1 MRLFRQL
8 FFLLTWMMF
17 FFFCFSCSLDGKKN
31 VTVKNEISL
40 VSWNVQ
46 TFFDSETDG
55 CEYSDFRKGGN
66 WNREKYSA
74 RLDRIC
80 EVIDSLNADVF
91 VLIEIEN
98 EGVLQDI
105 SNHFA
110 GGSWKNKDFW
120 KYSCFSKPKDSS
132 IGIGILSRYE
142 MSDLSVHYVDL
153 RNMKTE
159 SPSMRYLLQVTVNV
173 GEKDF
178 VLFANHWKSMSEG
191 ETETELW
198 RDWQES
204 VLASRLIELSN
215 GGFEPSVV
223 ICGDFNRDIQKFVV
237 TNGDILL
244 RCAGFGKEKT
254 INVSCPWISENGNF
268 ITEIGSYY
276 YNDEWERIDNIFFNE
291 KIELTYFEPVARIP
305 WATDGKKPFSYK
317 IFSGEG
323 YSDHLPLM
331 CRFKIE

>member
-8 FFLLTWMMF
+8 FFTLMWF
-17 FFFCFSCSLDGKKN
+17 NVFFCFLGCTLDGKKDSFS
-31 VTVKNEISL
+31 KQEISL

-46 TFFDSETDG
+46 TFFDAETDG

-66 WNREKYSA
+66 WNREKYSV
-74 RLDRIC
+74 RLERLC
-80 EVIDSLNADVF
+80 EVIDALDADVF

-98 EGVLQDI
+98 ESVLQDI

-110 GGSWKNKDFW
+110 GGSWKTKDFW
-120 KYSCFSKPKDSS
+120 KYSCFAKPKNSS

-142 MSDLSVHYVDL
+142 LSDFTAHYIDV
-153 RNMKTE
+153 RNMGCE
-159 SPSMRYLLQVTVNV
+159 EPSMRYLLQVTVNA
-173 GEKDF
+173 GDKDF

-204 VLASRLIELSN
+204 VLASRLIELNDGVFS
-215 GGFEPSVV
+215 PSVV
-223 ICGDFNRDIQKFVV
+223 ICGDFNRDIQKFVIK
-237 TNGDILL
+237 NGNVLL
-244 RCAGFGKEKT
+244 RSALFGDERN
-254 INVSCPWISENGNF
+254 IDVSSPWISENGNF
-268 ITEIGSYY
+268 VTETGSYY
-276 YNDEWERIDNIFFNE
+276 FDDNWERIDSIFLYG
-291 KIELTYFEPVARIP
+291 KTKLTYFEPIARIP
-305 WATDGKKPFSYK
+305 WATDGKIPFSYK
-317 IFSGEG
+317 LYSGEG